1 MVIDAMTI
9 WYFLFLAFSY
19 GSAYP
24 PASRTW
30 FSKNRLWT
38 SSQLSSINKL
48 EVDFRK
54 DDAAVLSL
62 KNGSWVKFIAGASNQ
77 DLPLI
82 RNMCYLYT
90 LAGVNCIDMSADP
103 AVITVAKEGVNKA
116 MIDLNDPLA
125 QPPLIMISVNDD
137 DDPHFRKAV
146 FDPVLCPPECSRPC
160 EKVCPAWA
168 IPPLSTRKIGEGRV
182 STINQ
187 SSDQRDITA
196 TGVLADRCYG
206 CGRCVPICPLGLIK
220 TESYTVSTAAIND
233 LFASGAVDAIE
244 IHTLRHHEKS
254 FNELWSNIG
263 DAVLTRATIISIS
276 FPNMGEET
284 IPYLESL
291 QSVIVDCK
299 SWNNFKGVQI
309 WQADGRPMSGD
320 IGRGTAHKSSNL
332 AASVLFDLERRLLEE
347 QRVLSSDGNQILIDS
362 ECRNSNEQYQA
373 NPSEIKNSGSHVPL
387 IDVSCGMHFVQLAG
401 GTNDYSARS
410 AEQEGLLG
418 AVGFGGFAFGGYAR
432 KIIGEL
438 LHELEDSNPGGKVED
453 HPIMLGKCLVF
464 ARNLVS
470 SVKEVK

>member
-1 MVIDAMTI
+1 MMIIDAMST
-9 WYFLFLAFSY
+9 WYFLFLASSF
-19 GSAYP
+19 GAAYS
-24 PASRTW
+24 PAARTW
-30 FSKNRLWT
+30 FSKDRLWT
-38 SSQLSSINKL
+38 SSVLNSINKL
-48 EVDFRK
+48 EVDPRK
-54 DDAAVLSL
+54 DVAAISSL
-62 KNGSWVKFIAGASNQ
+62 KKGSWVKFIAGASNQ

-103 AVITVAKEGVNKA
+103 AVVTVAKEGVKKA
-116 MIDLNDPLA
+116 MIDLNDPVA
-125 QPPLIMISVNDD
+125 QAPLIMISVNDD

-146 FDPVLCPPECSRPC
+146 FDPVLCPPECPRPC

-168 IPPLSTRKIGEGRV
+168 IPPLSAREVRA
-182 STINQ
+182 STINV
-187 SSDQRDITA
+187 SADLRDKTA
-196 TGVLADRCYG
+196 VGVLADRCYG
-206 CGRCVPICPLGLIK
+206 CGRCVPICPLGLIE
-220 TESYTVSTAAIND
+220 TQSYAVSAAAIND

-244 IHTLRHHEKS
+244 IHTLQNHGKS
-254 FNELWSNIG
+254 FTDLWRNIG
-263 DAVLTRATIISIS
+263 DEVLTRATVISIS

-332 AASVLFDLERRLLEE
+332 AASVLFDLERRLLE
-347 QRVLSSDGNQILIDS
+347 QGAPSSDGTQKLIDI
-362 ECRNSNEQYQA
+362 ECRDLNKECRA
-373 NPSEIKNSGSHVPL
+373 FPRRMGGSGSHGNL

-438 LHELEDSNPGGKVED
+438 LHELEDSKPGGKVED
-453 HPIMLGKCLVF
+453 YPIMLEKCLKF
-464 ARNLVS
+464 ARNLVG
-470 SVKEVK
+470 SVKELK